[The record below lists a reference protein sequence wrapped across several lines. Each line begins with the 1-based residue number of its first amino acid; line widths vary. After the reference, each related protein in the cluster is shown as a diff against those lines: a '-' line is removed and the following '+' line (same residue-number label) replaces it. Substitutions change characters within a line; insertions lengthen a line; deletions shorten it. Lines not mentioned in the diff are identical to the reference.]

1 MYGWVCIDV
10 YNPPPISRCVSVFNR
25 RVSLVIQ
32 RTYQKKKVKSD
43 NMASQAM
50 QVTIPAGMQ
59 SGQTF
64 QVNANGQLMN
74 VTVPAGFQ
82 GGQQLTINVSL

>member
-1 MYGWVCIDV
+1 
-10 YNPPPISRCVSVFNR
+10 
-25 RVSLVIQ
+25 
-32 RTYQKKKVKSD
+32 
-43 NMASQAM
+43 MASQAM

-59 SGQTF
+59 SCQTF

-82 GGQQLTINVSL
+82 GGQQLTINVSR

>member
-1 MYGWVCIDV
+1 MGMYRCVHTHH
-10 YNPPPISRCVSVFNR
+10 PFRCVSVFETGIF
-25 RVSLVIQ
+25 VDPTIQ
-32 RTYQKKKVKSD
+32 RTYQKKIKSD

-74 VTVPAGFQ
+74 FTVPAGFQ
-82 GGQQLTINVSL
+82 GGQQLTINVSRR

>member
-1 MYGWVCIDV
+1 
-10 YNPPPISRCVSVFNR
+10 
-25 RVSLVIQ
+25 
-32 RTYQKKKVKSD
+32 
-43 NMASQAM
+43 MATQQM
-50 QVTIPAGMQ
+50 QVTIPNGMQ

-82 GGQQLTINVSL
+82 GGQQLTITVRFFCSLVRSFEHDYGEHLSFLDIYYTHTKEKIFHF